1 MKITVAT
8 RVIGGFVAISALLIV
23 ISVVSLYNL
32 NSIGSAT
39 EEVNDVALPTVAG
52 SNALKASF
60 LNMGRLTFESY
71 IEENVSELKDKRAS
85 FNSAKDTFESEYK
98 KLAQAVN
105 NEPELKSTLNSVRES
120 YETYINNVEA
130 MYKNHQM
137 YLDLR
142 NSIEDR
148 LGDAEDN
155 ADDASTYLL
164 DFSDLDSVQQ
174 DSNLRRAAEIGGQ
187 LETSLLSLLTVSYE
201 YIKTQTLVRSQTLG
215 NEVDLVVEKVVT
227 QLSDMMQAAG
237 GRDDSGTL
245 DDINDLVN
253 DAINAIK
260 ANDGVVQLHVDRLER
275 RNDAEKAL
283 NASDQN
289 ITQGVVALENLL
301 TLADK
306 KASHVESQVN
316 SAIAT
321 GNTFVIVVVIISIA
335 VAAFIGY
342 VTVRAITRPLYRVNE
357 LLTVASSGDLTH
369 RLDDSAQ
376 DEFGLLARNCNA
388 LIGSLKEL
396 ITGINVRAEQLA
408 AASEQTSAVTAQTTH
423 SIQDQKSQIGQVATA
438 TTEMHSTSQLVVQNA
453 EDTLSQI
460 RHADAE
466 AENVRQISLENKN
479 TIEILSRDVQEA
491 ADVINKLHQDSASIG
506 GILDVIRGVADQTNL
521 LALNAAIE
529 AARAGE
535 QGRGFAV
542 VADEV
547 RTLASR
553 TQESTQE
560 INAMIEVLQAGAE
573 KAVAVMDQGKDQTA
587 ACVEQTEKATQ
598 ALDIITD
605 AVHKAHDVSSQIEQ
619 SAREQNTVSQEISE
633 KLETIVGIAEET
645 TAGAQQTSESSHEVA
660 RLADGLKCNN
670 LRVIQT
676 KTADIISA
684 VFLSYTCL
692 LKQCAVKLANHVITV
707 CLVY

>member
-105 NEPELKSTLNSVRES
+105 NEPELKSTLNTVRES
-120 YETYINNVEA
+120 YEAYITNVEA

-137 YLDLR
+137 YLDIR
-142 NSIEDR
+142 NTIQDR

-164 DFSDLDSVQQ
+164 DFSDLDAVQR
-174 DSNLRRAAEIGGQ
+174 DPNLRRAAEIGSQ

-201 YIKTQTLVRSQTLG
+201 YIKTETLVRSQTLG

-227 QLSDMMQAAG
+227 QLSDMMQTAG

-253 DAINAIK
+253 NAINAIK

-283 NASDQN
+283 NASDSN
-289 ITQGVVALENLL
+289 IAQAVVALENLL
-301 TLADK
+301 NLADK

-316 SAIAT
+316 GASTT
-321 GNTFVIVVVIISIA
+321 GNTVVIVVVLISIA
-335 VAAFIGY
+335 VAAIIGFA
-342 VTVRAITRPLYRVNE
+342 TVRAITRPLYRVNE

-376 DEFGLLARNCNA
+376 DEFGLLARNCNT
-388 LIGSLKEL
+388 LIGNLKEL
-396 ITGINVRAEQLA
+396 ITAINVRAEQLA

-573 KAVAVMDQGKDQTA
+573 KAVSVMNQGKEQTA
-587 ACVEQTEKATQ
+587 ACVAQTEKATQ
-598 ALDIITD
+598 ALDIISD

-645 TAGAQQTSESSHEVA
+645 TVGAQQTSESSHEVA
-660 RLADGLKCNN
+660 RLAEELQQSIRQFK
-670 LRVIQT
+670 V
-676 KTADIISA
+676 
-684 VFLSYTCL
+684 
-692 LKQCAVKLANHVITV
+692 
-707 CLVY
+707 

>member
-71 IEENVSELKDKRAS
+71 IEEDLNGLKDKRAS

-105 NEPELKSTLNSVRES
+105 NEPELKSTLNTVRES
-120 YETYINNVEA
+120 YEAYITNVEA
-130 MYKNHQM
+130 MYNNHQM
-137 YLDLR
+137 YLDIR
-142 NSIEDR
+142 NTIQDR

-164 DFSDLDSVQQ
+164 DFSDLDAVQR

-201 YIKTQTLVRSQTLG
+201 YIKTETLVRSQTLG

-227 QLSDMMQAAG
+227 QLSDMMQTAG

-253 DAINAIK
+253 NAINAIK

-283 NASDQN
+283 NASDSN
-289 ITQGVVALENLL
+289 IAQAVVALENLL
-301 TLADK
+301 NLADK
-306 KASHVESQVN
+306 KATHVESQVN
-316 SAIAT
+316 GAITT
-321 GNTFVIVVVIISIA
+321 GNTVVIVVVLISIA
-335 VAAFIGY
+335 VAAIIGFA
-342 VTVRAITRPLYRVNE
+342 TVRAITRPLYRVNE

-376 DEFGLLARNCNA
+376 DEFGLLARNCNT
-388 LIGSLKEL
+388 LIGNLKEL
-396 ITGINVRAEQLA
+396 ITAINVRAEQLA

-466 AENVRQISLENKN
+466 AENVRQISLENKD

-573 KAVAVMDQGKDQTA
+573 KAVSVMNQGKEQTA
-587 ACVEQTEKATQ
+587 ACVAQTEKATQ
-598 ALDIITD
+598 ALDIISD

-660 RLADGLKCNN
+660 RLAEELQQSIRQFK
-670 LRVIQT
+670 V
-676 KTADIISA
+676 
-684 VFLSYTCL
+684 
-692 LKQCAVKLANHVITV
+692 
-707 CLVY
+707 

>member
-1 MKITVAT
+1 MKLTVAT
-8 RVIGGFVAISALLIV
+8 RVIGGFVSISALLIV

-71 IEENVSELKDKRAS
+71 IEEDLNGLKDKRAS

-105 NEPELKSTLNSVRES
+105 NEPELKSTLNTVRES
-120 YETYINNVEA
+120 YEAYITNVEA

-137 YLDLR
+137 YLDIR
-142 NSIEDR
+142 NTIQDR

-164 DFSDLDSVQQ
+164 DFSDLDAVQR
-174 DSNLRRAAEIGGQ
+174 DPNLRRAAEIGSQ

-201 YIKTQTLVRSQTLG
+201 YIKTETLVRSQTLG

-227 QLSDMMQAAG
+227 QLSDMMQTAG
-237 GRDDSGTL
+237 GRDASGTL

-275 RNDAEKAL
+275 RNDAEQAL
-283 NASDQN
+283 NASDAN

-301 TLADK
+301 NLADK
-306 KASHVESQVN
+306 KASHIENQVN
-316 SAIAT
+316 GAITT

-376 DEFGLLARNCNA
+376 DEFGLLARNCNT
-388 LIGSLKEL
+388 LIGNLKEL
-396 ITGINVRAEQLA
+396 ITAINVRAEQLA

-573 KAVAVMDQGKDQTA
+573 KAVSVMNQGKDQTA
-587 ACVEQTEKATQ
+587 ACVAQTEKATQ

-633 KLETIVGIAEET
+633 KLETIVSIAEET
-645 TAGAQQTSESSHEVA
+645 TVGAQQTSESSHEVA
-660 RLADGLKCNN
+660 RLAEELQQSIRQFK
-670 LRVIQT
+670 V
-676 KTADIISA
+676 
-684 VFLSYTCL
+684 
-692 LKQCAVKLANHVITV
+692 
-707 CLVY
+707 

>member
-71 IEENVSELKDKRAS
+71 IEEDLNGLKDKRAS

-105 NEPELKSTLNSVRES
+105 NEPELKSTLNTVRES
-120 YETYINNVEA
+120 YEAYITNVEA

-137 YLDLR
+137 YLDIR
-142 NSIEDR
+142 NTIQDR

-164 DFSDLDSVQQ
+164 DFSDLDAVQR
-174 DSNLRRAAEIGGQ
+174 DPNLRRAAEIGSQ

-201 YIKTQTLVRSQTLG
+201 YIKTETLVRSQTLG

-227 QLSDMMQAAG
+227 QLSDMMQTAG

-253 DAINAIK
+253 NAINAIK

-283 NASDQN
+283 NASDSN
-289 ITQGVVALENLL
+289 IAQAVVALENLL
-301 TLADK
+301 NLADK
-306 KASHVESQVN
+306 KAIHVESQVN
-316 SAIAT
+316 GAIAT

-376 DEFGLLARNCNA
+376 DEFGLLARNCNT
-388 LIGSLKEL
+388 LIGNLKEL
-396 ITGINVRAEQLA
+396 ITAINVRAEQLA

-573 KAVAVMDQGKDQTA
+573 KAVSVMNQGKEQTA
-587 ACVEQTEKATQ
+587 ACVAQTEKATQ
-598 ALDIITD
+598 ALDIISD

-660 RLADGLKCNN
+660 RLAEELQQSIRQFK
-670 LRVIQT
+670 V
-676 KTADIISA
+676 
-684 VFLSYTCL
+684 
-692 LKQCAVKLANHVITV
+692 
-707 CLVY
+707 

>member
-71 IEENVSELKDKRAS
+71 IEEDLNGLKDKRAS

-105 NEPELKSTLNSVRES
+105 NEPELKNTLNTVRES
-120 YETYINNVEA
+120 YEAYITNVEA

-137 YLDLR
+137 YLDIR
-142 NSIEDR
+142 NTIQDR

-164 DFSDLDSVQQ
+164 DFSDLDAVQR
-174 DSNLRRAAEIGGQ
+174 DPKLRRAAEIGGQ
-187 LETSLLSLLTVSYE
+187 LETSLLSLLTVSNE
-201 YIKTQTLVRSQTLG
+201 YIKTETLLRSQTLG

-227 QLSDMMQAAG
+227 QLSDMMQTAG

-253 DAINAIK
+253 NAINAIK

-283 NASDQN
+283 NASDSN
-289 ITQGVVALENLL
+289 IAQAVVALENLL
-301 TLADK
+301 NLADK
-306 KASHVESQVN
+306 KATHVESQVN
-316 SAIAT
+316 GAITT
-321 GNTFVIVVVIISIA
+321 GNTVVIVVVLISIA
-335 VAAFIGY
+335 VAAIIGFA
-342 VTVRAITRPLYRVNE
+342 TVRAITRPLYRVNE

-376 DEFGLLARNCNA
+376 DEFGLLARNCNT
-388 LIGSLKEL
+388 LIGNLKEL
-396 ITGINVRAEQLA
+396 ITAINVRAEQLA

-573 KAVAVMDQGKDQTA
+573 KAVAVMNQGKEQTA
-587 ACVEQTEKATQ
+587 ACVAQTEKATQ
-598 ALDIITD
+598 ALDIISD

-660 RLADGLKCNN
+660 RLAEELQQSIRQFK
-670 LRVIQT
+670 V
-676 KTADIISA
+676 
-684 VFLSYTCL
+684 
-692 LKQCAVKLANHVITV
+692 
-707 CLVY
+707 

>member
-71 IEENVSELKDKRAS
+71 IEEDLNGLKDKRTS

-105 NEPELKSTLNSVRES
+105 NEPELKSTLNTVRES
-120 YETYINNVEA
+120 YEAYITNVEA
-130 MYKNHQM
+130 MYNNHQM
-137 YLDLR
+137 YLDIR
-142 NSIEDR
+142 NTIQDR

-164 DFSDLDSVQQ
+164 DFSDLDAVQR
-174 DSNLRRAAEIGGQ
+174 DPNLRRAAEIGSQ

-201 YIKTQTLVRSQTLG
+201 YIKTETLVRSQTLG

-227 QLSDMMQAAG
+227 QLSDMMQTAG

-253 DAINAIK
+253 NAINAIK

-283 NASDQN
+283 NASDSN
-289 ITQGVVALENLL
+289 IAQAVVALENLL
-301 TLADK
+301 NLADK

-316 SAIAT
+316 GAIAT

-376 DEFGLLARNCNA
+376 DEFGLLARNCNT
-388 LIGSLKEL
+388 LIGNLKEL
-396 ITGINVRAEQLA
+396 ITAINVRAEQLA

-573 KAVAVMDQGKDQTA
+573 KAVSVMNQGKEQTA
-587 ACVEQTEKATQ
+587 ACVAQTEKATQ
-598 ALDIITD
+598 ALDIISD

-660 RLADGLKCNN
+660 RLAEELQQSIRQFK
-670 LRVIQT
+670 V
-676 KTADIISA
+676 
-684 VFLSYTCL
+684 
-692 LKQCAVKLANHVITV
+692 
-707 CLVY
+707 

>member
-1 MKITVAT
+1 
-8 RVIGGFVAISALLIV
+8 
-23 ISVVSLYNL
+23 
-32 NSIGSAT
+32 
-39 EEVNDVALPTVAG
+39 EVNDVALPTVAG

-71 IEENVSELKDKRAS
+71 IEEDLNGLKDKRAS

-105 NEPELKSTLNSVRES
+105 NEPELKNTLNTVRES
-120 YETYINNVEA
+120 YEAYITNVEA

-137 YLDLR
+137 YLDIR
-142 NSIEDR
+142 NTIQDR

-164 DFSDLDSVQQ
+164 DFSDLDAVQR
-174 DSNLRRAAEIGGQ
+174 DPNLRRAAEIGGQ
-187 LETSLLSLLTVSYE
+187 LETSLLSLLTVSNE
-201 YIKTQTLVRSQTLG
+201 YIKTETLLRSQTLG

-227 QLSDMMQAAG
+227 QLSDMMQTAG

-253 DAINAIK
+253 NAINAIN

-283 NASDQN
+283 NASDSN
-289 ITQGVVALENLL
+289 IAQAVVALENLL
-301 TLADK
+301 NLADK

-316 SAIAT
+316 GAIAT

-376 DEFGLLARNCNA
+376 DEFGLLARNCNT
-388 LIGSLKEL
+388 LIGNLKEL
-396 ITGINVRAEQLA
+396 ITAINVRAEQLA

-573 KAVAVMDQGKDQTA
+573 KAVSVMNQGKEQTA
-587 ACVEQTEKATQ
+587 ACVAQTEKATQ
-598 ALDIITD
+598 ALDIISD

-660 RLADGLKCNN
+660 RLAEELQQSIRQFK
-670 LRVIQT
+670 V
-676 KTADIISA
+676 
-684 VFLSYTCL
+684 
-692 LKQCAVKLANHVITV
+692 
-707 CLVY
+707 

>member
-71 IEENVSELKDKRAS
+71 IEEDLNGLKDKRAS

-105 NEPELKSTLNSVRES
+105 NEPELKNTLNTVRES
-120 YETYINNVEA
+120 YEAYITNVEA

-137 YLDLR
+137 YLDIR
-142 NSIEDR
+142 NTIQDR

-164 DFSDLDSVQQ
+164 DFSDLDAVQR
-174 DSNLRRAAEIGGQ
+174 DPNLRRAAEIGSQ

-201 YIKTQTLVRSQTLG
+201 YIKTETLVRSQTLG

-227 QLSDMMQAAG
+227 QLSDMMQTAG

-253 DAINAIK
+253 NAINAIK

-283 NASDQN
+283 NASDSN
-289 ITQGVVALENLL
+289 IAQAVVALENLL
-301 TLADK
+301 NLADK

-316 SAIAT
+316 GAIAT

-376 DEFGLLARNCNA
+376 DEFGLLARNCNT
-388 LIGSLKEL
+388 LIGNLKEL
-396 ITGINVRAEQLA
+396 ITAINVRAEQLA

-573 KAVAVMDQGKDQTA
+573 KAVSVMNQGKEQTA
-587 ACVEQTEKATQ
+587 ACVAQTEKATQ
-598 ALDIITD
+598 ALDIISD

-660 RLADGLKCNN
+660 RLAEELQQSIRQFK
-670 LRVIQT
+670 V
-676 KTADIISA
+676 
-684 VFLSYTCL
+684 
-692 LKQCAVKLANHVITV
+692 
-707 CLVY
+707 

>member
-8 RVIGGFVAISALLIV
+8 RVIGGFVAISLLLIV
-23 ISVVSLYNL
+23 ISVVSLFNL

-71 IEENVSELKDKRAS
+71 IEESLSGLKNKHQAFKLSQENFEREFSTLDRAV
-85 FNSAKDTFESEYK
+85 AD
-98 KLAQAVN
+98 Q
-105 NEPELKSTLNSVRES
+105 PELKKTLNSVGDA
-120 YETYINNVEA
+120 YDAYVVNVES
-130 MYKNHQM
+130 MYTSHQQFM
-137 YLDLR
+137 DLR
-142 NSIEDR
+142 NAIDDR

-155 ADDASTYLL
+155 ADDASTYIL
-164 DFSDLDSVQQ
+164 DFSDLDAVQN
-174 DSNLRRAAEIGGQ
+174 DANLRRASEIGGQ
-187 LETSLLSLLTVSYE
+187 LETSLLTLLTASYE
-201 YIKTQTLVRSQTLG
+201 YVNTETLVRSQTLG
-215 NEVDLVVEKVVT
+215 NEVDLVVDKVAT
-227 QLSDMMQAAG
+227 LLSDMMQAAG
-237 GRDDSGTL
+237 GRDDSGSL
-245 DDINDLVN
+245 QEINDLVN
-253 DAINAIK
+253 NALNAIT
-260 ANDGVVQLHVDRLER
+260 ATDGVVQLHVERLEHK
-275 RNDAEKAL
+275 NQAEQAL
-283 NASDQN
+283 NASDEN
-289 ITQGVVALENLL
+289 IAQGIVELEKLL
-301 TLADK
+301 SLADS
-306 KASHVESQVN
+306 KAADIEEQVN

-321 GNTFVIVVVIISIA
+321 GNSFVIIVVLISIA
-335 VAAFIGY
+335 VAAGIGY
-342 VTVRAITRPLYRVNE
+342 VTVRAITIPLHRVNQ
-357 LLTVASSGDLTH
+357 LLNVAASGDLTH

-376 DEFGLLARNCNA
+376 DEFGLLARNCNN
-388 LIGSLKEL
+388 LIGSLKAL
-396 ITGINVRAEQLA
+396 ITAINERAEQLA
-408 AASEQTSAVTAQTTH
+408 AASEETSAVTAQTTH

-438 TTEMHSTSQLVVQNA
+438 TTQMHSTSQLVVQNA

-466 AENVRQISLENKN
+466 AENVRQISLENKT
-479 TIEILSRDVQEA
+479 TIETLARDVEDA
-491 ADVINKLHQDSASIG
+491 AEVINKLHQDSASIG

-573 KAVAVMDQGKDQTA
+573 RAVAVMNAGKEQTN
-587 ACVEQTEKATQ
+587 ACVAQTEKATL
-598 ALDIITD
+598 ALDIISD

-633 KLETIVGIAEET
+633 KLETIVSIAEET
-645 TAGAQQTSESSHEVA
+645 TTGAQQTADSSHEVA
-660 RLADGLKCNN
+660 KLADELQQSIRQFK
-670 LRVIQT
+670 V
-676 KTADIISA
+676 
-684 VFLSYTCL
+684 
-692 LKQCAVKLANHVITV
+692 
-707 CLVY
+707 

>member
-39 EEVNDVALPTVAG
+39 EEVNDIALPTVAG

-71 IEENVSELKDKRAS
+71 IEEDLNGLKDKRSS
-85 FNSAKDTFESEYK
+85 FNSAKDNFESEYK
-98 KLAQAVN
+98 KLAQAVDN
-105 NEPELKSTLNSVRES
+105 QQELKNTLNTVRES
-120 YETYINNVEA
+120 YEAYITNVEA

-137 YLDLR
+137 YLDIR
-142 NSIEDR
+142 NTIQDR

-164 DFSDLDSVQQ
+164 DFSDLDAVQR
-174 DSNLRRAAEIGGQ
+174 DPNLRRAAEIGGQ
-187 LETSLLSLLTVSYE
+187 LETSLLSLLTVSNE
-201 YIKTQTLVRSQTLG
+201 YIKTETLLRSQTLG

-227 QLSDMMQAAG
+227 QLSDMMQTAG

-253 DAINAIK
+253 NAINAIK

-283 NASDQN
+283 NASDSN
-289 ITQGVVALENLL
+289 IAQAVVALENLL
-301 TLADK
+301 NLADK

-376 DEFGLLARNCNA
+376 DEFGLLARNCNT
-388 LIGSLKEL
+388 LIGNLKEL
-396 ITGINVRAEQLA
+396 ITAINVRAEQLA

-573 KAVAVMDQGKDQTA
+573 KAVAVMNQGKEQTA
-587 ACVEQTEKATQ
+587 ACVAQTEKATQ
-598 ALDIITD
+598 ALDIISD

-660 RLADGLKCNN
+660 RLAEELQQSIRQFK
-670 LRVIQT
+670 V
-676 KTADIISA
+676 
-684 VFLSYTCL
+684 
-692 LKQCAVKLANHVITV
+692 
-707 CLVY
+707 

>member
-71 IEENVSELKDKRAS
+71 IEEDLNGLKDKRAS

-105 NEPELKSTLNSVRES
+105 NEPELKSTLNTVRES
-120 YETYINNVEA
+120 YEAYITNVEA

-137 YLDLR
+137 YLDIR
-142 NSIEDR
+142 NTIQDR

-164 DFSDLDSVQQ
+164 DFSDLDVVQR
-174 DSNLRRAAEIGGQ
+174 DPNLRRAAEIGSQ

-201 YIKTQTLVRSQTLG
+201 YIKTETLVRSQTLG

-227 QLSDMMQAAG
+227 QLSDMMQTAG

-253 DAINAIK
+253 NAINAIK

-283 NASDQN
+283 NASDSN
-289 ITQGVVALENLL
+289 IAQAVVALENLL
-301 TLADK
+301 NLADK

-316 SAIAT
+316 GAIAT

-376 DEFGLLARNCNA
+376 DEFGLLARNCNT
-388 LIGSLKEL
+388 LIGNLKEL
-396 ITGINVRAEQLA
+396 ITAINVRAEQLA

-573 KAVAVMDQGKDQTA
+573 KAVSVMNQGKEQTA
-587 ACVEQTEKATQ
+587 ACVAQTEKATQ
-598 ALDIITD
+598 ALDIISD

-660 RLADGLKCNN
+660 RLAEELQQSIRQFK
-670 LRVIQT
+670 V
-676 KTADIISA
+676 
-684 VFLSYTCL
+684 
-692 LKQCAVKLANHVITV
+692 
-707 CLVY
+707 

>member
-71 IEENVSELKDKRAS
+71 IEEDLNGLKDKRAS

-105 NEPELKSTLNSVRES
+105 NEPELKSTLNTVRES
-120 YETYINNVEA
+120 YEAYITNVEA

-137 YLDLR
+137 YLDIR
-142 NSIEDR
+142 NTIQDR

-164 DFSDLDSVQQ
+164 DFSDLDAVQR
-174 DSNLRRAAEIGGQ
+174 DPNLRRAAEIGSQ

-201 YIKTQTLVRSQTLG
+201 YIKTETLVRSQTLG

-227 QLSDMMQAAG
+227 QLSDMMQTAG

-253 DAINAIK
+253 NAINAIK

-283 NASDQN
+283 NASDSN
-289 ITQGVVALENLL
+289 IAQAVVALENLL
-301 TLADK
+301 NLADK
-306 KASHVESQVN
+306 KAIHVESQVN
-316 SAIAT
+316 GAIAT
-321 GNTFVIVVVIISIA
+321 GNTVVIVVVIISIA

-376 DEFGLLARNCNA
+376 DEFGLLARNCNT
-388 LIGSLKEL
+388 LIGNLKEL
-396 ITGINVRAEQLA
+396 ITAINVRAEQLA

-573 KAVAVMDQGKDQTA
+573 KAVSVMNQGKEQTA
-587 ACVEQTEKATQ
+587 ACVAQTEKATQ
-598 ALDIITD
+598 ALDIISD

-660 RLADGLKCNN
+660 RLAEELQQSIRQFK
-670 LRVIQT
+670 V
-676 KTADIISA
+676 
-684 VFLSYTCL
+684 
-692 LKQCAVKLANHVITV
+692 
-707 CLVY
+707 

>member
-71 IEENVSELKDKRAS
+71 IEEDLNGLKDKRAS

-105 NEPELKSTLNSVRES
+105 NEPELKNTLNTVRES
-120 YETYINNVEA
+120 YEAYITNVEA

-137 YLDLR
+137 YLDIR
-142 NSIEDR
+142 NTIQDR

-164 DFSDLDSVQQ
+164 DFSDLDAVQR
-174 DSNLRRAAEIGGQ
+174 DPNLRRAAEIGGQ
-187 LETSLLSLLTVSYE
+187 LETSLLSLLTVSNE
-201 YIKTQTLVRSQTLG
+201 YIKTETLLRSQTLG

-227 QLSDMMQAAG
+227 QLSDMMQTAG

-253 DAINAIK
+253 NAINAIK

-283 NASDQN
+283 NASDSN
-289 ITQGVVALENLL
+289 IAQAVVALENLL
-301 TLADK
+301 NLADK

-316 SAIAT
+316 GAIAT

-376 DEFGLLARNCNA
+376 DEFGLLARNCNT
-388 LIGSLKEL
+388 LIGNLKEL
-396 ITGINVRAEQLA
+396 ITAINVRAEQLA

-573 KAVAVMDQGKDQTA
+573 KAVSVMNQGKEQTA
-587 ACVEQTEKATQ
+587 ACVAQTEKATQ
-598 ALDIITD
+598 ALDIISD

-660 RLADGLKCNN
+660 RLAEELQQSIRQFK
-670 LRVIQT
+670 V
-676 KTADIISA
+676 
-684 VFLSYTCL
+684 
-692 LKQCAVKLANHVITV
+692 
-707 CLVY
+707 

>member
-71 IEENVSELKDKRAS
+71 IEEDLSDLKDKRAS
-85 FNSAKDTFESEYK
+85 FDSAKDTFENEYN
-98 KLAQAVN
+98 KLAQAVS
-105 NEPELKSTLNSVRES
+105 NEPELRNTLNSVRES
-120 YETYINNVEA
+120 YDAYITNVEA

-142 NSIEDR
+142 NNIQDK

-164 DFSDLDSVQQ
+164 DFSDLDAVQR
-174 DSNLRRAAEIGGQ
+174 DPNLRRAAEIGGQ

-201 YIKTQTLVRSQTLG
+201 YIKTETLVRSQTLG

-227 QLSDMMQAAG
+227 QLSEMVEAAG

-275 RNDAEKAL
+275 RNDAEQAL
-283 NASDQN
+283 NASDSN
-289 ITQGVVALENLL
+289 IAQGVVALENLL
-301 TLADK
+301 NLADK
-306 KASHVESQVN
+306 KASHIENQVN
-316 SAIAT
+316 GAITT
-321 GNTFVIVVVIISIA
+321 GNTFVIVVVLISIA

-376 DEFGLLARNCNA
+376 DEFGLLARNCNT
-388 LIGSLKEL
+388 LIGNLKEL
-396 ITGINVRAEQLA
+396 ITAINVRAEQLA

-573 KAVAVMDQGKDQTA
+573 KAVSVMDQGKDQTA
-587 ACVEQTEKATQ
+587 ACVAQTEKATQ

-660 RLADGLKCNN
+660 RLAEELQQSIRQFK
-670 LRVIQT
+670 V
-676 KTADIISA
+676 
-684 VFLSYTCL
+684 
-692 LKQCAVKLANHVITV
+692 
-707 CLVY
+707 

>member
-39 EEVNDVALPTVAG
+39 EEVNNVALPTVAG

-71 IEENVSELKDKRAS
+71 IEEDLNGLKDKRAS
-85 FNSAKDTFESEYK
+85 FNSAKDIFESEYK

-105 NEPELKSTLNSVRES
+105 NEPELKSTLNTVRES
-120 YETYINNVEA
+120 YEAYITNVEA
-130 MYKNHQM
+130 MYNNHQM
-137 YLDLR
+137 YLDIR
-142 NSIEDR
+142 NTIQDR

-164 DFSDLDSVQQ
+164 DFSDLDAVQR
-174 DSNLRRAAEIGGQ
+174 DPNLRRAAEIGSQ

-201 YIKTQTLVRSQTLG
+201 YIKTETLVRSQTLG

-227 QLSDMMQAAG
+227 QLSDMMQTAG

-253 DAINAIK
+253 NAINAIK

-283 NASDQN
+283 NASDSN
-289 ITQGVVALENLL
+289 IAQAVVALENLL
-301 TLADK
+301 NLADK

-316 SAIAT
+316 GAIAT

-376 DEFGLLARNCNA
+376 DEFGLLARNCNT
-388 LIGSLKEL
+388 LIGNLKEL
-396 ITGINVRAEQLA
+396 ITAINVRAEQLA

-573 KAVAVMDQGKDQTA
+573 KAVSVMNQGKEQTA
-587 ACVEQTEKATQ
+587 ACVAQTEKATQ
-598 ALDIITD
+598 ALDIISD

-660 RLADGLKCNN
+660 RLAEELQQSIRQFK
-670 LRVIQT
+670 V
-676 KTADIISA
+676 
-684 VFLSYTCL
+684 
-692 LKQCAVKLANHVITV
+692 
-707 CLVY
+707 

>member
-1 MKITVAT
+1 
-8 RVIGGFVAISALLIV
+8 
-23 ISVVSLYNL
+23 
-32 NSIGSAT
+32 
-39 EEVNDVALPTVAG
+39 
-52 SNALKASF
+52 
-60 LNMGRLTFESY
+60 MGRLTFESY
-71 IEENVSELKDKRAS
+71 IEEDLNGLKDKRAS

-105 NEPELKSTLNSVRES
+105 NEPELKSTLNTVRES
-120 YETYINNVEA
+120 YEAYITNVEA

-137 YLDLR
+137 YLDIR
-142 NSIEDR
+142 NTIQDR

-164 DFSDLDSVQQ
+164 DFSDLDAVQR
-174 DSNLRRAAEIGGQ
+174 DPNLRRAAEIGSQ

-201 YIKTQTLVRSQTLG
+201 YIKTETLVRSQTLG

-227 QLSDMMQAAG
+227 QLSDMMQTAG

-253 DAINAIK
+253 NAINAIK

-283 NASDQN
+283 NASDSN
-289 ITQGVVALENLL
+289 IAQAVVALENLL
-301 TLADK
+301 NLADK

-316 SAIAT
+316 GAIAT

-376 DEFGLLARNCNA
+376 DEFGLLARNCNT
-388 LIGSLKEL
+388 LIGNLKEL
-396 ITGINVRAEQLA
+396 ITAINVRAEQLA

-573 KAVAVMDQGKDQTA
+573 KAVSVMNQGKEQTA
-587 ACVEQTEKATQ
+587 ACVAQTEKATQ
-598 ALDIITD
+598 ALDIISD

-660 RLADGLKCNN
+660 RLAEELQQSIRQFK
-670 LRVIQT
+670 V
-676 KTADIISA
+676 
-684 VFLSYTCL
+684 
-692 LKQCAVKLANHVITV
+692 
-707 CLVY
+707 

>member
-71 IEENVSELKDKRAS
+71 IEEDLNGLKDKRAS

-105 NEPELKSTLNSVRES
+105 NEPELKSTLNTVRES
-120 YETYINNVEA
+120 YEAYITNVEA

-137 YLDLR
+137 YLDIR
-142 NSIEDR
+142 NTIQDR

-164 DFSDLDSVQQ
+164 DFSDLDAVQR
-174 DSNLRRAAEIGGQ
+174 DPNLRRAAEIGSQ

-201 YIKTQTLVRSQTLG
+201 YIKTETLVRSQTLG

-227 QLSDMMQAAG
+227 QLSYMMQTAG

-253 DAINAIK
+253 NAINAIK

-283 NASDQN
+283 NASDSN
-289 ITQGVVALENLL
+289 IAQAVVALENLL
-301 TLADK
+301 NLADK

-316 SAIAT
+316 GAIAT

-376 DEFGLLARNCNA
+376 DEFGLLARNCNT
-388 LIGSLKEL
+388 LIGNLKEL
-396 ITGINVRAEQLA
+396 ITAINVRAEQLA

-573 KAVAVMDQGKDQTA
+573 KAVSVMNQGKEQTA
-587 ACVEQTEKATQ
+587 ACVAQTEKATQ
-598 ALDIITD
+598 ALDIISD

-660 RLADGLKCNN
+660 RLAEELQQSIRQFK
-670 LRVIQT
+670 V
-676 KTADIISA
+676 
-684 VFLSYTCL
+684 
-692 LKQCAVKLANHVITV
+692 
-707 CLVY
+707 

>member
-39 EEVNDVALPTVAG
+39 EEVNNVALPTVAG

-71 IEENVSELKDKRAS
+71 IEEDLNDLKDKRAS
-85 FNSAKDTFESEYK
+85 FNSAKDIFESEYK

-105 NEPELKSTLNSVRES
+105 NEPELKSTLNTVRES
-120 YETYINNVEA
+120 YEAYITNVEA

-137 YLDLR
+137 YLDIR
-142 NSIEDR
+142 ITIQDR
-148 LGDAEDN
+148 LGNAEDN

-164 DFSDLDSVQQ
+164 DFSDLDAVQR

-201 YIKTQTLVRSQTLG
+201 YIKTETLVRSQTLG

-227 QLSDMMQAAG
+227 QLSDMMQTAG

-253 DAINAIK
+253 NAINAIK

-283 NASDQN
+283 NASDSN
-289 ITQGVVALENLL
+289 IAQAVVALENLL
-301 TLADK
+301 NLADK
-306 KASHVESQVN
+306 KAIHVESQVN
-316 SAIAT
+316 GAIAT
-321 GNTFVIVVVIISIA
+321 GNTVVIVVVIISIA

-376 DEFGLLARNCNA
+376 DEFGLLARNCNT
-388 LIGSLKEL
+388 LIGNLKEL
-396 ITGINVRAEQLA
+396 ITAINVRAEQLA

-573 KAVAVMDQGKDQTA
+573 KAVSVMNQGKEQTA
-587 ACVEQTEKATQ
+587 ACVAQTEKATQ
-598 ALDIITD
+598 ALDIISD

-660 RLADGLKCNN
+660 RLAEELQQSIRQFK
-670 LRVIQT
+670 V
-676 KTADIISA
+676 
-684 VFLSYTCL
+684 
-692 LKQCAVKLANHVITV
+692 
-707 CLVY
+707 

>member
-71 IEENVSELKDKRAS
+71 IEEDLNGLKDKRAS

-105 NEPELKSTLNSVRES
+105 NEPELKNTLNTVRES
-120 YETYINNVEA
+120 YEAYITNVEA

-137 YLDLR
+137 YLDIR
-142 NSIEDR
+142 NTIQDR

-164 DFSDLDSVQQ
+164 DFSDLDAVQR
-174 DSNLRRAAEIGGQ
+174 DPNLRRAAEIGGQ
-187 LETSLLSLLTVSYE
+187 LETSLLSLLTVSNE
-201 YIKTQTLVRSQTLG
+201 YIKTETLLRSQTLG

-227 QLSDMMQAAG
+227 QLSDMMQTAG

-253 DAINAIK
+253 NAINAIK

-283 NASDQN
+283 NASDSN
-289 ITQGVVALENLL
+289 IAQAVVALENLL
-301 TLADK
+301 NLADK

-316 SAIAT
+316 GAIAT

-376 DEFGLLARNCNA
+376 HEFGLLARNCNT
-388 LIGSLKEL
+388 LIGNLKEL
-396 ITGINVRAEQLA
+396 ITAINVRAEQLA

-573 KAVAVMDQGKDQTA
+573 KAVSVMNQGKEQTA
-587 ACVEQTEKATQ
+587 ACVAQTEKATQ
-598 ALDIITD
+598 ALDIISD

-660 RLADGLKCNN
+660 RLAEELQQSIRQFK
-670 LRVIQT
+670 V
-676 KTADIISA
+676 
-684 VFLSYTCL
+684 
-692 LKQCAVKLANHVITV
+692 
-707 CLVY
+707 

>member
-71 IEENVSELKDKRAS
+71 IEEDLNGLKDKRAS
-85 FNSAKDTFESEYK
+85 FNSAKDIFESEYK

-105 NEPELKSTLNSVRES
+105 NEPELKSTLNTVRES
-120 YETYINNVEA
+120 YEAYITNVEA

-137 YLDLR
+137 YLDIR
-142 NSIEDR
+142 NTIQDR

-164 DFSDLDSVQQ
+164 DFSDLDAVQR
-174 DSNLRRAAEIGGQ
+174 DPNLRRAAEIGSQ

-201 YIKTQTLVRSQTLG
+201 YIKTETLVRSQTLG

-227 QLSDMMQAAG
+227 QLSDMMQTAG

-253 DAINAIK
+253 NAINAIK

-283 NASDQN
+283 NASDSN
-289 ITQGVVALENLL
+289 IAQAVVALENLL
-301 TLADK
+301 NLADK
-306 KASHVESQVN
+306 KAIHVESQVN
-316 SAIAT
+316 GAIAT

-376 DEFGLLARNCNA
+376 DEFGLLARNCNT
-388 LIGSLKEL
+388 LIGNLKEL
-396 ITGINVRAEQLA
+396 ITAINVRAEQLA

-573 KAVAVMDQGKDQTA
+573 KAVSVMNQGKEQTA
-587 ACVEQTEKATQ
+587 ACVAQTEKATQ
-598 ALDIITD
+598 ALDIISD

-660 RLADGLKCNN
+660 RLAEELQQSIRQFK
-670 LRVIQT
+670 V
-676 KTADIISA
+676 
-684 VFLSYTCL
+684 
-692 LKQCAVKLANHVITV
+692 
-707 CLVY
+707 